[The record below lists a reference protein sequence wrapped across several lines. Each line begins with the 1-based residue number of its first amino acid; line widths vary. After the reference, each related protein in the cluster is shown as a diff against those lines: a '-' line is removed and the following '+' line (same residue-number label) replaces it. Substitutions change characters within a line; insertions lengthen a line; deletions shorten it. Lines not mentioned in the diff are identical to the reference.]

1 MECSTV
7 CRICNSEQFEPRFGK
22 KGFRIERCLHCDLTQ
37 VTNPTNSTEITADY
51 EKDFF
56 DNFYQKLQSDPKR
69 QHYEYRKFN
78 HRLEEIEKKL
88 GRKGTIL
95 DVGCSFGFFLHAA
108 LKRGWEAYGLEISE
122 FAANYARVNFGLD
135 VVNKPLNEANFD
147 PGFFDA
153 VTLWNVIE
161 HLEEP
166 IEVVREIYRILKRGG
181 VLVLTTGNVESP
193 LARLQRGNWRML
205 IPPIHL
211 SHFSPSTIKYLLQ
224 SCRLELVEQASALP
238 YEFLLK
244 KFGLLD
250 LCKKLNLSDKML
262 VYAKKIV

>member
-1 MECSTV
+1 MHLETMLPLPYPPLSIRGKRMELESRALEV
-7 CRICNSEQFEPRFGK
+7 LQRIGIRLGQRVLDFGCGSGTYTIPAAKIVGEQGRVYALDKDNEALGELMK
-22 KGFRIERCLHCDLTQ
+22 KAE
-37 VTNPTNSTEITADY
+37 S
-51 EKDFF
+51 
-56 DNFYQKLQSDPKR
+56 
-69 QHYEYRKFN
+69 
-78 HRLEEIEKKL
+78 
-88 GRKGTIL
+88 
-95 DVGCSFGFFLHAA
+95 AA
-108 LKRGWEAYGLEISE
+108 LKNIERIKTSGELEIELTDGS
-122 FAANYARVNFGLD
+122 VD
-135 VVNKPLNEANFD
+135 VVLLFDVFHSYYFPHSGNRRKLLN
-147 PGFFDA
+147 
-153 VTLWNVIE
+153 
-161 HLEEP
+161 
-166 IEVVREIYRILKRGG
+166 EIYRILKRGG